1 MKIKSGELNLTKGR
15 AEWDM
20 GGMNLTCGESNMTR
34 ERVEHNKGRVEH
46 DKGRDAHETGRWALH
61 TVGQHTQEVR
71 TLEAAL
77 LKWNPLTQRIPST
90 TKVSTYLRQ

>member
-1 MKIKSGELNLTKGR
+1 
-15 AEWDM
+15 
-20 GGMNLTCGESNMTR
+20 MTR
-34 ERVEHNKGRVEH
+34 GRVEHDKGRVEHVKGRVEH
-46 DKGRDAHETGRWALH
+46 DKGRVKNDMGRWAVH

-90 TKVSTYLRQ
+90 TNVSTYLQQ

>member
-1 MKIKSGELNLTKGR
+1 
-15 AEWDM
+15 
-20 GGMNLTCGESNMTR
+20 MNLPCGESNMTR
-34 ERVEHNKGRVEH
+34 ERVEHNKCRVEH
-46 DKGRDAHETGRWALH
+46 DKGRDAHDTGRRAVH

-90 TKVSTYLRQ
+90 TKVSTYLQQ